1 MGQQCS
7 EHGHYCLGWDCDC
20 DCDGVY
26 KWGGLR
32 VAIESD
38 ERDLVV
44 LLFAGQR
51 EYEKKPSGLY
61 AALCSACCV
70 WARGSNNPRLN
81 RSGLRQVK
89 EKKNWLSTVQ

>member
-1 MGQQCS
+1 VG
-7 EHGHYCLGWDCDC
+7 
-20 DCDGVY
+20 
-26 KWGGLR
+26 R
-32 VAIESD
+32 AARAIESD

-89 EKKNWLSTVQ
+89 EKKIGCRPCSEWYDALLLGVPSLAVDGSGDVPN